1 MKSLVLSAAGL
12 ATAFAIVGVSAGDL
26 AAQEFVDEMRPLPGK
41 YAADMRVL
49 SVDMPGAPPNMAE
62 MMSSMMGRKFEFC
75 LTPEEVEQNFRAI
88 LNRGQDGCTYTRYNA
103 SGGKIDAAMTCDGGG
118 NPINME
124 MQGTGSP
131 TSSDVTMT
139 MSGDMG
145 MGPGTIRMRVIN
157 KRLGDC

>member
-1 MKSLVLSAAGL
+1 MKPMILSAAG
-12 ATAFAIVGVSAGDL
+12 AVIAVAVVGASTAQPV
-26 AAQEFVDEMRPLPGK
+26 VDEIRPLPGK

-49 SVDMPGAPPNMAE
+49 SVDMPDAPPDMAR

-88 LNRGQDGCTYTRYNA
+88 LNRSQDGCTYTRYNA

-118 NPINME
+118 NPINMV

-145 MGPGTIRMRVIN
+145 MGPGTIKMRVIN
-157 KRLGDC
+157 QRLGDC